1 MSIRKLNYA
10 ILAKPLSANPYPANS
25 CLTFL
30 KNVAD
35 AIAKRFQR
43 KIPKP
48 VLIIIRYTRLFPCS
62 RFPIPDS
69 RFPIPDSRF
78 PIPDSLLNPQTPF
91 NPILPTITH
100 FLNCHLNHTLTIAH
114 QYS

>member
-1 MSIRKLNYA
+1 MDWSLSIRKLNYA

-35 AIAKRFQR
+35 AIAKRFQTNFAKR
-43 KIPKP
+43 LQRNIAKP

-62 RFPIPDS
+62 LFPIPYSLFPIPDS
-69 RFPIPDSRF
+69 RFPIPS
-78 PIPDSLLNPQTPF
+78 
-91 NPILPTITH
+91 
-100 FLNCHLNHTLTIAH
+100 
-114 QYS
+114 

>member
-1 MSIRKLNYA
+1 MIKLNYA
-10 ILAKPLSANPYPANS
+10 ILAKPLSANS

-35 AIAKRFQR
+35 AIAKRFQTNFAKR
-43 KIPKP
+43 FKRNIPKP
-48 VLIIIRYTRLFPCS
+48 VLIIIRYTRLF
-62 RFPIPDS
+62 PDS

-78 PIPDSLLNPQTPF
+78 PIPDSLLNRQTPF
-91 NPILPTITH
+91 NPIFPTITH
-100 FLNCHLNHTLTIAH
+100 LFNGHFNHRLTIFH